1 MATAA
6 TPSQQV
12 VVDIT
17 KSFGSC
23 LIGSWLSCI
32 IYGASTLQVYVLI
45 PVSRTSELTLF
56 VSYIYFIKLVISLS
70 RLALDLILCNSFG
83 DHDPLQLQLL
93 VNILFWHWKSFEI
106 VFSLFSR
113 FLWCGTSCGSELIK
127 PSLRSIGFWIQ
138 AIKFLNSKAVSNSS
152 ITGQCQHTYRDVK
165 TGALLLPSMAM
176 LWDSPGLNRK
186 CSSSYLTLAYSL
198 EQGTYGES
206 SESWLFF
213 N

>member
-45 PVSRTSELTLF
+45 PVSQTSELTLF

-93 VNILFWHWKSFEI
+93 VNFLF
-106 VFSLFSR
+106 
-113 FLWCGTSCGSELIK
+113 
-127 PSLRSIGFWIQ
+127 
-138 AIKFLNSKAVSNSS
+138 
-152 ITGQCQHTYRDVK
+152 
-165 TGALLLPSMAM
+165 
-176 LWDSPGLNRK
+176 
-186 CSSSYLTLAYSL
+186 
-198 EQGTYGES
+198 
-206 SESWLFF
+206 
-213 N
+213 